1 MTTIAQVNGSR
12 QCWRIAQAGDLA
24 ALQLHEEPLP
34 VLAAGEVRVS
44 VRAVGLN
51 FADIFALT
59 GLYSATPKGAFTP
72 GLEFAG
78 VVSDSHSPQ
87 WRVGQR
93 VMGCIRFGAY
103 ATVVDVAPHQ
113 LAPLPESWSFEQG
126 AAFLVQTF
134 TAWYAL
140 HDLGAF
146 APSRL
151 TLIHSAAGGV
161 GLQAMR
167 ICAAGS
173 VPVIGTVSDEA
184 KKVFLQQQGFA
195 EVLVRGKD
203 FPAQL
208 QQQLNGRPLYLVLD
222 AIGGAVQH
230 ASFAALAPTG
240 RLVVFGAAEY
250 APGKRRPNW
259 LRMAIKYLTRP
270 RYDALAMISENKA
283 VLAFNLIW
291 LWQQQDMFQRLL
303 TEITALA
310 LPPPHVGH
318 EFAFAQAPS
327 ALECLRSGRSIG
339 KVVLRVPE

>member
-1 MTTIAQVNGSR
+1 MPDTRRV
-12 QCWRIAQAGDLA
+12 WRTPRAGNLADLH
-24 ALQLHEEPLP
+24 LQDEPLP
-34 VLAAGEVRVS
+34 ELPLGQVRVA

-59 GLYSATPKGAFTP
+59 GLYSATPSGAFIP

-78 VVSDSHSPQ
+78 VVIASHLEPSAEAAFKP
-87 WRVGQR
+87 GDR

-103 ATVVDVAPHQ
+103 ASVVDVAPAQ
-113 LAPLPESWSFEQG
+113 LAPLPDNWDFGQG

-140 HDLGAF
+140 NDLGAL
-146 APSRL
+146 APGRL

-167 ICAAGS
+167 ICAARG
-173 VPVIGTVSDEA
+173 VPVIGTVSDA
-184 KKVFLQQQGFA
+184 NKKKFLQQQGFA
-195 EVLVRGKD
+195 EVLIRAPD
-203 FPAQL
+203 FASQL
-208 QQQLNGRPLYLVLD
+208 CAALADRPLYLVLD
-222 AIGGAVQH
+222 AIGGPVQQ

-240 RLVVFGAAEY
+240 RLVVFGAADY

-259 LRMAIKYLTRP
+259 LKIAWKYLTRP
-270 RYDALAMISENKA
+270 RYDALAMISDNKS

-291 LWQQQDMFQRLL
+291 LWQHQSLFRQLL
-303 TEITALA
+303 ADVQALA

-318 EFAFAQAPS
+318 RFTFVDAAS
-327 ALECLRSGRSIG
+327 ALECLRSGRSVG
-339 KVVLRVPE
+339 KVVLELPG